1 MENFLLTPAIIVG
14 ILSFLGVV
22 FSTAYNN
29 FTSYNLKKRGYEREF
44 LKETFEVLKEA
55 SNELNKMKVY
65 ANENIGL
72 VIKQILDNNNKAEEI
87 YNMTLPYFRSDIIK
101 PIKEGYRKLAREM
114 AQIQEKMN
122 SGEQMSS
129 DDKKQISSLG
139 AKATKLRFDFRE
151 VVQRELEEIAKKL
164 RYEN

>member
-29 FTSYNLKKRGYEREF
+29 FTSYNLKKREYEREF

-55 SNELNKMKVY
+55 INELNKMKVY
-65 ANENIGL
+65 ANENIEL

-101 PIKEGYRKLAREM
+101 PIKEGYRKVAREM
-114 AQIQEKMN
+114 AQIQEKMY
-122 SGEQMSS
+122 SGGQMSS

>member
-29 FTSYNLKKRGYEREF
+29 FASYNLKKREYEREF

-65 ANENIGL
+65 ANENIEL